1 MRKLIYL
8 STFFQP
14 ENAEF
19 YSRNCKTS
27 DNLSAS
33 NFSLSLAKGLS
44 MINKEMF
51 IINVPPIG
59 QYPMTYRAFSSIGG
73 YSCINDIG
81 VVSVK
86 YSSIY
91 QYQHYSL
98 YKAIEKELKKI
109 IKKDDKY
116 CFLFY
121 SLIEPQMIRP
131 VQKYCKERNIDA
143 KFVILVPDLIQD
155 LNDSDSLIK
164 KIKLRLFRK
173 WYVNIFDNTDAFIL
187 LTEGMCERIPIG
199 EKPYIVVE
207 GLYDTNSMRKKSAN
221 NNFKMIFYSGMLHKK
236 FGIKK
241 LLDAFMNVPYDDLRL
256 VLCGT
261 GDQVEYIKKCI
272 FKDNRIKYLGIIDHS
287 AALDYQTEAFL
298 LINPRSAEG
307 EFTKY
312 SFPSKIMEY
321 LASGTP
327 TLIYALPGIPEEYY
341 KYCYVIKENQQDVN
355 VLSNYIMTLY
365 NKPQDELSKTG
376 ALAREF
382 IINNKSSIVQ
392 SQRIMDLLNSI

>member
-1 MRKLIYL
+1 MSHIIYF

-14 ENAEF
+14 EYRNF
-19 YSRNCKTS
+19 YRKKCKTS
-27 DNLSAS
+27 DNISAS
-33 NFSLSLAKGLS
+33 NFSYSLAKGLS
-44 MINKEMF
+44 VISTKLT
-51 IINVPPIG
+51 IINIPPIG
-59 QYPMTYRAFSSIGG
+59 QFPLNYKSISSIGSRSIING
-73 YSCINDIG
+73 HEVISIEYSAL
-81 VVSVK
+81 
-86 YSSIY
+86 Y
-91 QYQHYSL
+91 QYQHFSIYN
-98 YKAIEKELKKI
+98 AIRQTMKRVISKSEE
-109 IKKDDKY
+109 Y

-121 SLIEPQMIRP
+121 SLVEPNMMRSVID
-131 VQKYCKERNIDA
+131 YCSEKKINA
-143 KFVILVPDLIQD
+143 KFAIIVPDLIQD
-155 LNDSDSLIK
+155 MNNPSSILK
-164 KIKLRLFRK
+164 RIKLKLFNK
-173 WYVNIFDNTDAFIL
+173 WYHHIFSKTDAFIL
-187 LTEGMCERIPIG
+187 LTQQMTERLPIND
-199 EKPYIVVE
+199 KPYIVVE
-207 GLYDTNSMRKKSAN
+207 GLYDTDEEMLEPSKNST
-221 NNFKMIFYSGMLHKK
+221 KMIFYSGMLHEK

-241 LLDAFMNVPYDDLRL
+241 LVDAFMRVPFMDLRL

-261 GDQVEYIKKCI
+261 GDQVDYISNCSKI
-272 FKDNRIKYLGIIDHS
+272 DNRIEYLGIIDH
-287 AALDYQTEAFL
+287 ATALSFQRNAFL

-392 SQRIMDLLNSI
+392 SRRIMDLLNSI

>member
-1 MRKLIYL
+1 MLYL
-8 STFFQP
+8 
-14 ENAEF
+14 N
-19 YSRNCKTS
+19 
-27 DNLSAS
+27 
-33 NFSLSLAKGLS
+33 
-44 MINKEMF
+44 
-51 IINVPPIG
+51 
-59 QYPMTYRAFSSIGG
+59 SS
-73 YSCINDIG
+73 
-81 VVSVK
+81 
-86 YSSIY
+86 
-91 QYQHYSL
+91 
-98 YKAIEKELKKI
+98 
-109 IKKDDKY
+109 
-116 CFLFY
+116 
-121 SLIEPQMIRP
+121 
-131 VQKYCKERNIDA
+131 
-143 KFVILVPDLIQD
+143 
-155 LNDSDSLIK
+155 
-164 KIKLRLFRK
+164 
-173 WYVNIFDNTDAFIL
+173 
-187 LTEGMCERIPIG
+187 
-199 EKPYIVVE
+199 
-207 GLYDTNSMRKKSAN
+207 
-221 NNFKMIFYSGMLHKK
+221 
-236 FGIKK
+236 
-241 LLDAFMNVPYDDLRL
+241 
-256 VLCGT
+256 
-261 GDQVEYIKKCI
+261 EYIKKCI